1 MKIVT
6 LISACVFAL
15 GTTHALA
22 QSAGMQHGHGD
33 MPGMQDNS
41 CSRTS
46 PAAGDTHAGCGHVA
60 SAKQETAH
68 QASGVVKKMDAAKGT
83 VTISHGAV
91 KDLKWPAMTMTFRVK
106 DKSLLE
112 QLKVDKKVDFTFVQQ
127 GNDYV
132 IVAAR

>member
-22 QSAGMQHGHGD
+22 QAAHGHGD

-41 CSRTS
+41 CSRPG
-46 PAAGDTHAGCGHVA
+46 PAAGDAHTGCGHVA
-60 SAKQETAH
+60 SAKQEAAH
-68 QASGVVKKMDAAKGT
+68 QASGVVKKTDAAKST

-91 KDLKWPAMTMTFRVK
+91 KDLNWPAMTMTFKVK
-106 DKSLLE
+106 DKALLE
-112 QLKVDKKVDFTFVQQ
+112 QLKVDRKVDFTFVQQ
-127 GNDYV
+127 GNEYV